1 MERISTD
8 NLIIIQVG
16 DPVVNHQKKTRW
28 IINSLLM
35 TLITGNNHKNASETR
50 MADTFVNA
58 ALSPAHGQG
67 KGKTIRH
74 PADF

>member
-1 MERISTD
+1 
-8 NLIIIQVG
+8 
-16 DPVVNHQKKTRW
+16 
-28 IINSLLM
+28 M